1 MNLKNEKVK
10 NSIGLFLLLLGAA
23 LLILTF
29 FTTYRVFVTPAS
41 LEGFAQLV
49 TPSDGQG
56 VGKILKVAVYPT
68 AGLLLWVM
76 GSVSTR
82 LANLG
87 YKIYTNKFG
96 SEKD

>member
-1 MNLKNEKVK
+1 MDLKNETFN
-10 NSIGLFLLLLGAA
+10 NSLGLFLLIFGVA
-23 LLILTF
+23 LLIFTF
-29 FTTYRVFVTPAS
+29 FTTYRVFTNPAS
-41 LEGFAQLV
+41 LEGFAQLI